1 MSMMAMATLGCAG
14 QYPLDRDMVGVVIT
28 VCARHEAG
36 LPLLCLRL
44 VKDGLY
50 FSVFGIQTLRVGFS
64 RFLCL

>member
-1 MSMMAMATLGCAG
+1 MSVMAMATLGCAG

-44 VKDGLY
+44 VQRMG
-50 FSVFGIQTLRVGFS
+50 STSQ
-64 RFLCL
+64 FLAYEP